1 MFSKRFEKAAFKT
14 AVKENV
20 KTLYRKTIDEATP
33 QQLFQAV
40 SYAVK
45 DVIIDDWIETQK
57 RYDETDAKT
66 VYYMSMEFLMGRAL
80 GNNMINLM
88 AYKEFSEA
96 LEELGLDIN
105 VIEDQEPDAALG
117 NGGLGRLAACF
128 LDSLATLGYAAYGCG
143 IRYHYLN
150 CTDRSTLTRSSLA
163 DMYAQEK
170 RMADFISIRKTIS
183 QLRLFLMTCLS

>member
-66 VYYMSMEFLMGRAL
+66 VYSEFT
-80 GNNMINLM
+80 
-88 AYKEFSEA
+88 
-96 LEELGLDIN
+96 EEYHQ
-105 VIEDQEPDAALG
+105 QEVHNDTYNEG
-117 NGGLGRLAACF
+117 YQQGG
-128 LDSLATLGYAAYGCG
+128 Y
-143 IRYHYLN
+143 
-150 CTDRSTLTRSSLA
+150 
-163 DMYAQEK
+163 
-170 RMADFISIRKTIS
+170 
-183 QLRLFLMTCLS
+183 